1 MLTDDK
7 GKTSGNIPVNSPIA
21 AGPVDVSKSY
31 LIYGMSSSINNVRLY
46 LIPPS
51 AGESSAATQD
61 GNSDSKKVIKEEAS
75 KMSVEGQT
83 SRILPKT
90 PPAADGNMNPG
101 NYIPKAVIV
110 SFCFS

>member
-1 MLTDDK
+1 LR
-7 GKTSGNIPVNSPIA
+7 PVQA
-21 AGPVDVSKSY
+21 RGSKN
-31 LIYGMSSSINNVRLY
+31 LL
-46 LIPPS
+46 LEKEKKS
-51 AGESSAATQD
+51 AGESSAAAQD
-61 GNSDSKKVIKEEAS
+61 GNSDLKKVIKEEAS
-75 KMSVEGQT
+75 K

>member
-1 MLTDDK
+1 M
-7 GKTSGNIPVNSPIA
+7 GN
-21 AGPVDVSKSY
+21 
-31 LIYGMSSSINNVRLY
+31 L
-46 LIPPS
+46 
-51 AGESSAATQD
+51 
-61 GNSDSKKVIKEEAS
+61 DSKKVIIEEAS

-90 PPAADGNMNPG
+90 PLAANGNMNPG